1 MVAAAPNGIHKG
13 GENSMN
19 EIITVQHRDI
29 DTVTT
34 EIITITRQAQ
44 RISISFAIEIGR
56 RLVEVKSM
64 VPYGEWGSYIEKEL
78 NYSQSTAN
86 NFMHLYEEYGDQQ
99 ESLFGGND
107 IKALGDLSYTKV
119 LRLLAL
125 PAEERVEFAQQ
136 NPVEEMSTRDLEK
149 ALKEYEAEKKA
160 LREQADQARADANL
174 AKAQADTAQKARQEL
189 QSKVEELTAKAQKA
203 KDAEKKAK
211 EALKELEQNP
221 NVPEEM
227 MEKLRAEA
235 EAEGA
240 EKVRTEMQ
248 KQLEEAQ
255 AKLCAAEEKAEAER
269 KSAQMGDP
277 NVAVFAS
284 VFEQVQQDFNRLNG
298 CLKKME
304 ISSPDTAV
312 KLRSAVMAL
321 LQKVGK
327 EVAPNED

>member
-1 MVAAAPNGIHKG
+1 
-13 GENSMN
+13 MN
-19 EIITVQHRDI
+19 EIVTVPHRDI

-44 RISISFAIEIGR
+44 QILLSSAIEIGR
-56 RLVEVKSM
+56 RLVEAKSM
-64 VPYGEWGSYIEKEL
+64 VPCGEWGNYIEREL

-86 NFMHLYEEYGDQQ
+86 NFMRLFEEYGDRQ

-107 IKALGDLSYTKV
+107 IKALGELSYTKV

-136 NPVEEMSTRDLEK
+136 NPVEEMSTRELEK
-149 ALKEYEAEKKA
+149 ALKDYEAEKQA
-160 LREQADQARADANL
+160 LQAQADQARADANL
-174 AKAQADTAQKARQEL
+174 AKAQVDAAQKARTEL
-189 QSKVEELTAKAQKA
+189 QSKVEDLTAKAQKA
-203 KDAEKKAK
+203 QEAEKQAK
-211 EALKELEQNP
+211 DALKELKDNP
-221 NVPEEM
+221 TVPDAV

-235 EAEGA
+235 EAKGA
-240 EKVRTEMQ
+240 EKARAEMQ

-255 AKLCAAEEKAEAER
+255 AKLRAAEEKAEAER
-269 KSAQMGDP
+269 RAQQMGDP

-304 ISSPDTAV
+304 VSSPETAR
-312 KLRSAVMAL
+312 KLRGAVRAL
-321 LQKVGK
+321 LEKVGK
-327 EVAPNED
+327 EVNGNADRGIEAQ

>member
-1 MVAAAPNGIHKG
+1 
-13 GENSMN
+13 MN

-44 RISISFAIEIGR
+44 QILLSSAIEIGR
-56 RLVEVKSM
+56 RLVEAKSM
-64 VPYGEWGSYIEKEL
+64 VPYGQWGEYIEREL

-86 NFMHLYEEYGDQQ
+86 NFMRLFEEYGDRQ
-99 ESLFGGND
+99 ESLFGGSD

-125 PAEERVEFAQQ
+125 PAEERAEFAQQ

-203 KDAEKKAK
+203 KDAERKAK
-211 EALKELEQNP
+211 EALKELKDNP
-221 NVPEEM
+221 MVPDAV

-248 KQLEEAQ
+248 KQLAEAQ
-255 AKLCAAEEKAEAER
+255 AKLRAAEEKAEAER

-298 CLKKME
+298 CLKKIE
-304 ISSPDTAV
+304 ISSPDTAA